1 MTSLIDWCASRAR
14 MVVTFVLVSV
24 AAGFISYVSLPKE
37 GSPNI
42 DIPVLYISM
51 PLQGVSSTDAERL
64 LVKPVEAEMRGL
76 DGLKEMTGIA
86 TENHASLLLEFDFG
100 WDKGV
105 ILADVRDRLDQAS
118 AEFPEDAEEA
128 TVHEVNLSQFPVLT
142 VSLSGD
148 APERTLIKLA
158 KDLQRAIEAVP
169 TVLEVSLAGH
179 RDEMIEVEIDPL
191 RLEAYNVTT
200 ADLLTIVD
208 RNNLLVAAGSLE
220 SGTAAF
226 SVSVPGSFET
236 LEDVH
241 NLPLKVS
248 GESVVRL
255 SDVANIRRTFEDAAG
270 RARYNGEKSI
280 SLQVSKRIGENII
293 ETVEAVRAVV
303 EAETAKWPAPL
314 SDAVSLDIAMD
325 ESREVIDMVGQLESS
340 VMTAV
345 ILVMLVV
352 LASLGFRSSLLVGV
366 AVPCSF
372 LLSFGLMAALG
383 MTINNMT
390 MFGLILAVG
399 MLVDG
404 AIVVVEYA
412 DKRIQ
417 EGEGP
422 MRAYAAAA
430 KRMFWPIAASTAT
443 TLCAFLPMLFWPG
456 MPGEFMGQLPVTLIF
471 VLSASLIVALIYLPV
486 LGGVT
491 GRLMQVF
498 SRRKAPSVPQ
508 PYRRTAFGRVVEL
521 FITNPIGPV
530 VALLLAVGGVVGTF
544 AYYGQNQNGVEFFV
558 ETDPARV
565 IVYTRARGNLS
576 LEEKDRLVAL
586 VEERVLQVPGIASVF
601 AFSGEGGLSNPGS
614 DGPRDTIGEIQFEL
628 VNWRQRGPGQPILD
642 AVRAAVADIPGIK

>member
-86 TENHASLLLEFDFG
+86 SENHASLLLEFDFG

-226 SVSVPGSFET
+226 SVSVPGSFE
-236 LEDVH
+236 
-241 NLPLKVS
+241 
-248 GESVVRL
+248 
-255 SDVANIRRTFEDAAG
+255 
-270 RARYNGEKSI
+270 
-280 SLQVSKRIGENII
+280 
-293 ETVEAVRAVV
+293 
-303 EAETAKWPAPL
+303 
-314 SDAVSLDIAMD
+314 
-325 ESREVIDMVGQLESS
+325 
-340 VMTAV
+340 
-345 ILVMLVV
+345 
-352 LASLGFRSSLLVGV
+352 
-366 AVPCSF
+366 
-372 LLSFGLMAALG
+372 
-383 MTINNMT
+383 
-390 MFGLILAVG
+390 
-399 MLVDG
+399 
-404 AIVVVEYA
+404 
-412 DKRIQ
+412 
-417 EGEGP
+417 
-422 MRAYAAAA
+422 
-430 KRMFWPIAASTAT
+430 
-443 TLCAFLPMLFWPG
+443 
-456 MPGEFMGQLPVTLIF
+456 
-471 VLSASLIVALIYLPV
+471 
-486 LGGVT
+486 
-491 GRLMQVF
+491 
-498 SRRKAPSVPQ
+498 
-508 PYRRTAFGRVVEL
+508 
-521 FITNPIGPV
+521 
-530 VALLLAVGGVVGTF
+530 
-544 AYYGQNQNGVEFFV
+544 
-558 ETDPARV
+558 
-565 IVYTRARGNLS
+565 
-576 LEEKDRLVAL
+576 
-586 VEERVLQVPGIASVF
+586 
-601 AFSGEGGLSNPGS
+601 
-614 DGPRDTIGEIQFEL
+614 
-628 VNWRQRGPGQPILD
+628 
-642 AVRAAVADIPGIK
+642 